1 MKYEIPKSAGRIAL
15 AATVALAALASATV
29 SAQAEYPE
37 KDITIIVPRS
47 PGGGL
52 DRLSRLMAPEW
63 GKQLGVQMVVEN
75 IPGASGAIGLAEAY
89 RRPADGYTIV
99 VWSPP
104 GEYVLQLQEKLP
116 FTIDEF
122 ELIGATNSDPGFIA
136 VPANS
141 PFQSVSEI
149 VEASRTGE
157 KRLSVGTVGRTT
169 ISALEAMLYQ
179 DTFDV
184 EWGMVP
190 FDGGGDLSTAVIGGH
205 VDLGV
210 REGGWY
216 ELHPEKIR
224 ILSVAA
230 ASRIEELPDVPTVE
244 EATGEPVQYAAY
256 RGFAVREGTP
266 PEVLEKLRSTFNEV
280 AQSPAIADQQFEKT
294 KFRYEFFDA
303 LAFAEA
309 QEKQVSVADRY
320 KDQILGN

>member
-1 MKYEIPKSAGRIAL
+1 MRFQRPRTAILAAIAAAVALSAL
-15 AATVALAALASATV
+15 AGATQSAW
-29 SAQAEYPE
+29 AEYPE

-63 GKQLGVQMVVEN
+63 GKKLGVQIVVEN

-136 VPANS
+136 VPAGS
-141 PFQSVSEI
+141 SFQSVSEI
-149 VEASRTGE
+149 LEASRSGD
-157 KRLSVGTVGRTT
+157 KRISVGTVGRTT

-179 DTFDV
+179 DEFDV
-184 EWGMVP
+184 KWGMVP
-190 FDGGGDLSTAVIGGH
+190 FDGGGDLSTAVIGAH
-205 VDLGV
+205 VDFGV

-216 ELHPEKIR
+216 ELHPEKLR

-230 ASRIEELPDVPTVE
+230 ASRIKQLPEVPTVE

-256 RGFAVREGTP
+256 RGFAVRKGTP

-280 AQSPAIADQQFEKT
+280 GQSPAIADTQFEKT

-303 LAFAEA
+303 LAFAAA
-309 QEKQVSVADRY
+309 QDKQVSVANRY